1 MTRSKVIY
9 TTNTIESLNY
19 QLRKATKNRGYFPS
33 AEAAVKLLWLA
44 ITNIEDKRARERV
57 KDEQA
62 PSNQAKGKLIEGR
75 ATTGWKQTLAQLTTA
90 HPNRFNPYL

>member
-9 TTNTIESLNY
+9 TTNAIESLNY
-19 QLRKATKNRGYFPS
+19 QLRKVTKNCGHFPS

-62 PSNQAKGKLIEGR
+62 PSKQAKGKLIEGR
-75 ATTGWKQTLAQLTTA
+75 ATTSWKQTLAQLTTA
-90 HPNRFNPYL
+90 YPDRFNLYL